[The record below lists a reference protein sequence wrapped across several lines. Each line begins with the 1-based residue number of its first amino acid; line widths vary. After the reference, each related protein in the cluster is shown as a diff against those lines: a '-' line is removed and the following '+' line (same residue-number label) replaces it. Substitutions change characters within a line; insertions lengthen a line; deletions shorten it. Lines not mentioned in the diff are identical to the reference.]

1 VLFRSE
7 LYDAATLRRLAV
19 LETPAGPANITGISL
34 SPDGTR
40 LAAVTDARFI
50 ALWNL
55 RRLRLELAALDLDW
69 EMPPY
74 PPLGRAAEAMEPL
87 TAEILSAPASPR

>member
-1 VLFRSE
+1 M
-7 LYDAATLRRLAV
+7 
-19 LETPAGPANITGISL
+19 TGICL

-40 LAAVTDARFI
+40 LAAVTDARVI

-55 RRLRLELAALDLDW
+55 RRLRQELAVLDLDW

-74 PPLGRAAEAMEPL
+74 PPSGQGTEPVEPL
-87 TAEILSAPASPR
+87 TAEVLPVSASPR